1 MTDPTAPVVEYGE
14 IFTRRWV
21 VETLL
26 DLVGY
31 ETSRPLHELVLV
43 EPSVGSGAFLVPIV
57 ERLVES
63 AKKHDVSLLD
73 LGSAIWASDVQEIH
87 VEVSR
92 KAVSTVLQENGLDG
106 DQADALSAKWV
117 RTTDYLLDDE
127 VVEADIVVGNPPYI
141 RSDDLDKRTE
151 ASYRHLWPTMK
162 GRADIFVG
170 FFEKG
175 LASLKPNGT
184 LGYICADRW
193 MRNSYGANL
202 RRLVGDHYSVD
213 VLWQMHDVDAFEVEV
228 SAYPAIT
235 VLSNKEQGPVL
246 LADTTAAFGE
256 ESARALASFGREE
269 RERLDGPGFKAHKVD
284 GWFKG
289 DALWPSGDP
298 DRIALLEHL
307 NEHFDPLQDPAT
319 GTKIGIGVATG
330 ADAAYLTKNP
340 ELVEA
345 GRALP
350 MAMAK
355 DIRSGTFV
363 WGGEYLLNPWDDEGR
378 LIDIDEYPRMK
389 AALEAHD
396 SIKKRFVA
404 KKNPDR
410 WHRTIDKVNPALTET
425 PKLYL
430 RDMSATI
437 QPVFDRGG
445 FYPHHNLY
453 YVVSEKWDMEVLGGL
468 LLSRIAQAFVDSYGV
483 KMRGGTMRFQAQYLR
498 MIRVPSPDSLSRAVS
513 EALRTAF
520 QDRDVDA
527 ATRAAE
533 DAYDLPES
541 MREVSEYGAVAG

>member
-1 MTDPTAPVVEYGE
+1 MSDPGVGAVEYGE

-31 ETSRPLHELVLV
+31 EPSRPLHELVLV

-57 ERLVES
+57 ERLVQS
-63 AKKHDVSLLD
+63 AKKHRVPLGD
-73 LGSAIWASDVQEIH
+73 LGSAIWAGDVQEIH
-87 VEVSR
+87 VDVSR
-92 KAVSTVLQENGLDG
+92 KAVSTVLQENGLDC
-106 DQADALSAKWV
+106 DQADALANKWV

-127 VVEADIVVGNPPYI
+127 VVEADFVVGNPPYI

-151 ASYRHLWPTMK
+151 ATYRHLWPTMK

-170 FFEKG
+170 FYEKG
-175 LASLKPNGT
+175 LASLKPNGK

-193 MRNSYGANL
+193 MRNAYGASL

-235 VLSNKEQGPVL
+235 VLSNKAQGPVL
-246 LADTTAAFGE
+246 LADTTAEFGEASARTLVAFGCE
-256 ESARALASFGREE
+256 GL
-269 RERLDGPGFKAHKVD
+269 ERLDGPGFKAHKVE

-298 DRIALLEHL
+298 DRIALLEYL
-307 NEHFDPLQDPAT
+307 NEHFNPLQDPVT

-330 ADAAYLTKNP
+330 ADAAYLTRAP
-340 ELVEA
+340 ELVED

-378 LIDIDEYPRMK
+378 LVDIDDYPKMK

-404 KKNPDR
+404 RKNPDK
-410 WHRTIDKVNPALTET
+410 WHRTIDKVNPALIKT

-445 FYPHHNLY
+445 YYPHHNLY
-453 YVVSEKWDMEVLGGL
+453 YVVSERWDMEVLGGI

-498 MIRVPSPDSLSRAVS
+498 MIRVPDPNSLSTEVS
-513 EALRTAF
+513 DALRSAF
-520 QDRDVDA
+520 RDRDVDA
-527 ATRAAE
+527 ATRAAAQ
-533 DAYDLPES
+533 AYGLPAS
-541 MREVSEYGAVAG
+541 MRENVVTS